1 MFIKNSLTVAIVIT
15 GTVSWAQEVKKA
27 TTAQLKSA
35 IVYHSG
41 AELTHTASANF
52 QQGIQEITIEKIS
65 NQLDVNSI
73 QIKAPAELT
82 VLGVEFS
89 NNYLQAPQKTNRV
102 KQLEDSVEII
112 KKEFDKTN
120 QQLENAFD
128 LLSVLK
134 SNKEI
139 KCTQTGLS
147 LAELAKLLDFYK
159 AKATEITNDIQVV
172 SAKKQKLEELLN
184 KLKNQVS
191 EESEK
196 EASVAGRLIIQFS
209 AALAG
214 KYDLQISYIAQ
225 NASWSPF
232 YDVKVNQTNGPIEL
246 WYRGKISQTTGL
258 DWKQVKLS
266 LSTAIPS
273 QWGNAP
279 VLQGWFLSYQQ
290 AYKAYQ
296 RSLAS
301 NQIQTMQAPVLNE
314 EVVVT
319 AYGTADADK
328 RIKVRGSNS
337 LNGNNAPLYV
347 VNGTIME
354 KEEADKIN
362 PNDIKK
368 IDVLKDA
375 AASAIY
381 GSRANNG
388 VIVITLKDGLN
399 DYISVQENSMNQ
411 QFDVDIPYDVPANGK
426 EQTVLL
432 KKEQVAVA
440 YQHYAVPKLDK
451 DAYLLAEI
459 ADWEKLNLLPGTAN
473 IIVEGTYVGKTF
485 IDPSSIQDTLQLTLG
500 RDKKLN
506 IKRDKLADFSSVKF
520 LGSNKLQKFTYEI
533 TVKNTKKEAVNLL
546 LKDQFPISTN
556 KEIEVEL
563 VESSNAQIN
572 YDLGIMNWELKLQP
586 NETKKIQFT
595 YTVKYPI

>member
-1 MFIKNSLTVAIVIT
+1 
-15 GTVSWAQEVKKA
+15 
-27 TTAQLKSA
+27 
-35 IVYHSG
+35 
-41 AELTHTASANF
+41 
-52 QQGIQEITIEKIS
+52 
-65 NQLDVNSI
+65 
-73 QIKAPAELT
+73 
-82 VLGVEFS
+82 
-89 NNYLQAPQKTNRV
+89 
-102 KQLEDSVEII
+102 
-112 KKEFDKTN
+112 
-120 QQLENAFD
+120 
-128 LLSVLK
+128 
-134 SNKEI
+134 
-139 KCTQTGLS
+139 
-147 LAELAKLLDFYK
+147 
-159 AKATEITNDIQVV
+159 
-172 SAKKQKLEELLN
+172 
-184 KLKNQVS
+184 
-191 EESEK
+191 
-196 EASVAGRLIIQFS
+196 
-209 AALAG
+209 
-214 KYDLQISYIAQ
+214 Q

-319 AYGTADADK
+319 GYGTADADK
-328 RIKVRGSNS
+328 RIKVKGSNS

-381 GSRANNG
+381 GSRARNG

-399 DYISVQENSMNQ
+399 DYVSVQENSMNQ
-411 QFDVDIPYDVPANGK
+411 QFDVDIPYDVPTNGK

-459 ADWEKLNLLPGTAN
+459 ADWEKLNLMPGTAN

-572 YDLGIMNWELKLQP
+572 YDLGILNWELKLQP

-595 YTVKYPI
+595 YTVKYPKDKLLNL